1 MAGNRRRREL
11 RQRLN
16 DTAVAFG
23 EAMRSSDE
31 EEIEEEGKEEE
42 EDVIQTYLRRKEKCD
57 ALGLDVAQV
66 FPNSLRSGLAAQQ
79 PAESSDDEDAD
90 EVTQPT
96 QQTP

>member
-42 EDVIQTYLRRKEKCD
+42 QSSADEKLLPPPPLRLLRHQQGTPSEDV
-57 ALGLDVAQV
+57 VHV
-66 FPNSLRSGLAAQQ
+66 
-79 PAESSDDEDAD
+79 
-90 EVTQPT
+90 
-96 QQTP
+96 

>member
-42 EDVIQTYLRRKEKCD
+42 QSSAYDNKLLPPPPLRLLRHQQGTPNEDV
-57 ALGLDVAQV
+57 VHV
-66 FPNSLRSGLAAQQ
+66 
-79 PAESSDDEDAD
+79 
-90 EVTQPT
+90 
-96 QQTP
+96 

>member
-42 EDVIQTYLRRKEKCD
+42 QSSAYDNKLLPPPLRLLRHQQGTPNEDV
-57 ALGLDVAQV
+57 VHV
-66 FPNSLRSGLAAQQ
+66 
-79 PAESSDDEDAD
+79 
-90 EVTQPT
+90 
-96 QQTP
+96 

>member
-42 EDVIQTYLRRKEKCD
+42 Q
-57 ALGLDVAQV
+57 
-66 FPNSLRSGLAAQQ
+66 
-79 PAESSDDEDAD
+79 SSAD
-90 EVTQPT
+90 E
-96 QQTP
+96 